1 MFPAIYYFVLEDI
14 LTSQSPCH
22 QGMREASGP
31 GLAFIVY
38 PEVVTLLP
46 APQVPV
52 FITVFE
58 FVSVLVFENFLVII
72 LNFVTG
78 LYLQV
83 FCQ

>member
-14 LTSQSPCH
+14 SLHSHP

-58 FVSVLVFENFLVII
+58 FVSVLVFESFLVII